1 MEQELHKTVISGTPS
16 FAQRT
21 RSVPATIFGTRSVPD
36 TTLILHCCTVGA
48 MLNHELKDYV
58 VDRILPQ
65 MQTPAQYIGGEWNSV
80 AKDHRSLRGK
90 LCLAFPDA
98 YSIGMSHHGLQVL
111 YDVMNRRDD
120 WACER
125 AFAPLGDMEQ
135 SLREHGRP
143 LFSLETFTP
152 LRAFDVLGF
161 TLQYDLCYSNVL
173 TMLDLGGIP
182 LLAEDRTPEDPLV
195 IAGGPCAV
203 NPEPMARFVDLFVI
217 GDGEEALPAVCEL
230 WVELKRLGRS
240 REESLAEMAG
250 RLPYVYVPRFYEMVD
265 HGEGQSTSVRPIR
278 GDVPVLIEP
287 AVVADLDACP
297 LPARPIVPF
306 VECVQ
311 DRIAI
316 EIMRGCPGKC
326 RFCQS
331 TTIKRPLRFRK
342 VETIVRSALEQ
353 YQSTGYNEISLLSL
367 SSSDYPQFDELM
379 RRLQETFRPLGVA
392 ISLPSLRINEQLKD
406 VGELMNTDRHAGL
419 TLAPEAALDEM
430 RRRIGKPITNE
441 DLYAGCRRAFENGFS
456 RVKLYFMCGLP
467 GEQEADLVGIIEM
480 SETIAGL
487 GREIRG
493 RPVTVVA
500 NVSNF
505 VPKPQTPF
513 QWNAMQRRE
522 YFEDAHELLRRR
534 KRLRNVELKCHDV
547 ETSLLEGVMCRG
559 DRRVGAAIELAW
571 RRGARFDG
579 WTEKSQPGLWW
590 QALADAGIDVEKTL
604 HLPCP
609 APSPLPWDHI
619 GIRQGRGH
627 LERENC
633 LAAGVVGSG

>member
-1 MEQELHKTVISGTPS
+1 
-16 FAQRT
+16 
-21 RSVPATIFGTRSVPD
+21 
-36 TTLILHCCTVGA
+36 
-48 MLNHELKDYV
+48 MLNQALKSII
-58 VDRILPQ
+58 VDHLLPDA
-65 MQTPAQYIGGEWNSV
+65 QTPAQYIGGEWNAV
-80 AKDHRSLRGK
+80 VKDHRSVRGK

-111 YDVMNRRDD
+111 YDLMNRRDD

-125 AFAPLGDMEQ
+125 AFTPLGDVEKM
-135 SLREHGRP
+135 LRERSLP
-143 LFSLETFTP
+143 LWSLETFTP
-152 LRAFDVLGF
+152 LAEFDVLGF

-182 LLAEDRTPEDPLV
+182 ILAEDRTMAHPLV

-203 NPEPMARFVDLFVI
+203 NPEPMSRFIDLFVV
-217 GDGEEALPAVCEL
+217 GDGEEALPAVCDL
-230 WVELKRLGRS
+230 WLQLKQAGGGDCPNS
-240 REESLAEMAG
+240 RVSENGTVPFDAREKALAEMAA
-250 RLPYVYVPRFYEMVD
+250 RLPYAYVPRFYHLEE
-265 HGEGQSTSVRPIR
+265 HGGDRPTSVLPIR
-278 GDVPVLIEP
+278 GDLPERIEP
-287 AVVADLDACP
+287 AVVADLDAFP
-297 LPARPIVPF
+297 PPPRPVVPY
-306 VECVQ
+306 VECVH

-342 VETIVRSALEQ
+342 VETIVQAALEQ
-353 YQSTGYNEISLLSL
+353 YRNTGYNEISLLSL
-367 SSSDYPQFDELM
+367 STSDYPHFDELM
-379 RRLQETFRPLGVA
+379 RRLQETFRPLGVG
-392 ISLPSLRINEQLKD
+392 ISLPSLRINEQLLMVSD
-406 VGELMNTDRHAGL
+406 LMNTDRHSGL
-419 TLAPEAALDEM
+419 TLAPEAALDDM

-467 GEQEADLVGIIEM
+467 GETEADLAGIIEM
-480 SETIAGL
+480 SETIARL
-487 GREIRG
+487 GQEIRG
-493 RPVTVVA
+493 RAVTVVA

-513 QWNAMQRRE
+513 QWNPMQRRE
-522 YFEDAHELLRRR
+522 YFHDAHELLHRR
-534 KRLRNVELKCHDV
+534 KRLRSVQLKCHDI

-579 WTEKSQPGLWW
+579 WAEQLRPELWW

-609 APSPLPWDHI
+609 ADAALPWDQI
-619 GIRQGRGH
+619 GIRQGRKY
-627 LERENC
+627 LKREC
-633 LAAGVVGSG
+633 ELSIAQAVGDR